1 MREEAV
7 IHDAIVLL
15 NNIIIHQPKIPAS
28 QILLSHYRSNRYIG
42 AGDRQAIGDLV
53 HGVLRHYYALEADQI
68 GDTEEIVARYLLIK
82 MELNTKDISTIFS
95 GRGYGPKSLSS
106 LQLNQLQEWHEEEK
120 KGYPKKSWR
129 LLNCPKWLY
138 EPILA
143 WWGKEKGQALLA
155 KLNEPSLPVL
165 RINTQKATLKNTLAH
180 LNKIGITATTGI
192 LSPWAIRLNGH
203 QILQN
208 HPLIQNGVIEIQD
221 EGSQIM
227 GVLDYC
233 AGACGKTLA
242 LGMIMSNKG
251 SITATDIHDFR
262 LERGRVRL
270 RRASLYNATTKV
282 LDKDGMKWLKRQHE
296 TFDRVLVDAPC
307 SGTGTWHRHL
317 EQRLRFQP
325 QTLEDLIQTQRQILS
340 QVYKTVAIGGNLI
353 YGTCSILPC
362 ENTEQIAWFLK
373 SFPQFVA
380 VDVKQILSDFLTPSA
395 LNILK
400 NGMIFTQNTS
410 NEPKTLNDCD
420 PSPYLHLNPVDHGC
434 DGFFVAVLK
443 RIA

>member
-180 LNKIGITATTGI
+180 LNKIGITATTGTA
-192 LSPWAIRLNGH
+192 L
-203 QILQN
+203 
-208 HPLIQNGVIEIQD
+208 
-221 EGSQIM
+221 
-227 GVLDYC
+227 VLDSSGYI
-233 AGACGKTLA
+233 KTLSSS
-242 LGMIMSNKG
+242 LRYKKDVEPI
-251 SITATDIHDFR
+251 DIGLDF
-262 LERGRVRL
+262 
-270 RRASLYNATTKV
+270 V
-282 LDKDGMKWLKRQHE
+282 LQ
-296 TFDRVLVDAPC
+296 
-307 SGTGTWHRHL
+307 
-317 EQRLRFQP
+317 
-325 QTLEDLIQTQRQILS
+325 
-340 QVYKTVAIGGNLI
+340 
-353 YGTCSILPC
+353 
-362 ENTEQIAWFLK
+362 
-373 SFPQFVA
+373 
-380 VDVKQILSDFLTPSA
+380 
-395 LNILK
+395 
-400 NGMIFTQNTS
+400 
-410 NEPKTLNDCD
+410 
-420 PSPYLHLNPVDHGC
+420 LNPVKYNLKEGNIAQV
-434 DGFFVAVLK
+434 GFIAEDFPEKRLVSNSMVDDQDESKGLQVEGVNYAQIVAPLVKAIQEQQALITAQAETINAQSAALAALTA
-443 RIA
+443 RIVALEGK